1 MDINT
6 EKFSGPLG
14 LLLSMI
20 ESEEMD
26 ITEISLAK
34 IADDYVEY
42 VRTSEDI
49 SSEEMADFL
58 LIAAKLL
65 FIKSKAL
72 LPYLYTKE
80 DEEEVEDLEKQLKM
94 YKEFISA
101 SERIKDILLLGKKIF
116 IAPIGKSRRM
126 QNTVA
131 VFSPPAKLT
140 KEIIHDKFVAL
151 LKLLEDELK
160 KREEAKLPT
169 TTLEPKISI
178 DDKIASIRS
187 MILNKVRVSFTKL
200 LQSAETRTEVIVSFL
215 AVLEL
220 AKQKEL
226 SFEQDG
232 LFSEIMIKQISEDD
246 EEELNPPLDQE

>member
-49 SSEEMADFL
+49 DSEEMADFL

-72 LPYLYTKE
+72 LPYLYVQE
-80 DEEEVEDLEKQLKM
+80 DEEEGEDLEKQLRM
-94 YKEFISA
+94 YKEFILA
-101 SERIKDILLLGKKIF
+101 SERIKEIISRGKKIF
-116 IAPIGKSRRM
+116 IAPISKSRRM
-126 QNTVA
+126 QNAVP
-131 VFSPPAKLT
+131 VFSPPAKLS
-140 KEIIHDKFVAL
+140 KEIIRDKYFTL
-151 LKLLEDELK
+151 LKLLEEELK
-160 KREEAKLPT
+160 KREEAKLPS
-169 TTLEPKISI
+169 TTLEPKINI
-178 DDKIASIRS
+178 DDKIASIRQ
-187 MILNKVRVSFTKL
+187 MIFDKVRVSLSKL
-200 LQSAETRTEVIVSFL
+200 LQSAESRTEVVVSFL

-220 AKQKEL
+220 AKQREL
-226 SFEQDG
+226 QFEQDE
-232 LFSEIMIKQISEDD
+232 LFGEIMIKQISEDEQD
-246 EEELNPPLDQE
+246 SNLSLNQE

>member
-49 SSEEMADFL
+49 GPEEMADFL

-72 LPYLYTKE
+72 LPYLYVDNDE
-80 DEEEVEDLEKQLKM
+80 DEGEDLEKQLKM
-94 YKEFISA
+94 YKEFVAA
-101 SERIKDILLLGKKIF
+101 SERLREVALRGKKIF
-116 IAPIGKSRRM
+116 IAPLGRSRRW
-126 QNTVA
+126 QSAVP
-131 VFSPPAKLT
+131 VFSPPPKLT
-140 KEIIHDKFVAL
+140 KEIIRDKYAAL
-151 LKLLEDELK
+151 LNLLQEELK
-160 KREEAKLPT
+160 KREEAKLPSE
-169 TTLEPKISI
+169 TLEPKISI
-178 DDKIASIRS
+178 DDKISSIRT
-187 MILNKVRVSFTKL
+187 MIFEKAKVSLTKL
-200 LQSAETRTEVIVSFL
+200 LQSAESRTEIIVSFL

-226 SFEQDG
+226 KFEQEG
-232 LFSEIMIKQISEDD
+232 LFSEIMIKKISGD
-246 EEELNPPLDQE
+246 EEEENASLSQE